1 MILEAS
7 IKQTKFRS
15 EHHKMLLNIIYSAGI
30 IMGEQE
36 RFFKQYDLSP
46 QQYNVL
52 RILRGQHP
60 KPASIGLLQDRM
72 LDKMSNAS
80 RLVEKLKQKNLLT
93 RDACENDRRQMDVCI
108 TKQGLELLAELDG
121 KFSDVENK
129 LSVLSKEEAETL
141 NKLLDKLNT

>member
-1 MILEAS
+1 MTLEDS

-30 IMGEQE
+30 IQVEQE

-60 KPASIGLLQDRM
+60 KPASIGLLQERM

-80 RLVEKLKQKNLLT
+80 RLVEKLKQKKLLT

-108 TKQGLELLAELDG
+108 TPQGLELLASLDD
-121 KFSDVENK
+121 KFSDVEQK
-129 LSVLSKEEAETL
+129 LSVLSIEEAQNL
-141 NKLLDKLNT
+141 NKLLDKLNN